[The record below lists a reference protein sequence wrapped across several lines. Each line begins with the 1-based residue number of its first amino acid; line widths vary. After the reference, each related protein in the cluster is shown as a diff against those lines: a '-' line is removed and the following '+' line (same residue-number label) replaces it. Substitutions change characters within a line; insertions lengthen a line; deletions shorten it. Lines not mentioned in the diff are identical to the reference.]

1 MGLKHLINTDQRLRS
16 SFNTRT
22 VDSKKP
28 KPDSIDIPV
37 DVGLVSQEV
46 VQRLEGFDLREIGK
60 RHGLWSCEKK
70 KRNFVCG
77 QKGREKKNFNAAV
90 KRFSWTVLGSRAR
103 PSV

>member
-70 KRNFVCG
+70 K
-77 QKGREKKNFNAAV
+77 KGTLYVARREEKK
-90 KRFSWTVLGSRAR
+90 KISMLR
-103 PSV
+103 